1 MKNTKRKGVIMSQ
14 EDIPKIKKQLPVV
27 KLDKRSQ
34 QTQERI
40 SKWVEAQSNY
50 SSSII
55 TIIEY
60 MINRFGYVDVTDFDI
75 IKTLSNEKNFAET
88 DEKLD
93 YIIRNIVQSSFDKD
107 GNMNVSVKG
116 SKTESN
122 LQKQRQATELNK
134 QEKNQENKEM
144 SVIDQIE
151 INPEAF

>member
-1 MKNTKRKGVIMSQ
+1 MSQ